1 MSAPAARRQRANG
14 FGAAGASLG
23 DVSTSTG
30 ATRHHDRSFISV
42 IPTVPPVPAP
52 AEDRA
57 ATTARDAALVL
68 RARAGD
74 DGAFDE
80 LVRLHM
86 RQAFQVAYRVV
97 GHREDAEDLVQEV
110 FLAAHQYL
118 DSFDV
123 ERPFGPWLM
132 RIVVN
137 RGANLRR
144 SRTRRTTEDEVDGV
158 SSAPSALE
166 ETERADM
173 RMILTRAL
181 ATLPE
186 RQRMIVTLFDV
197 DGMTSTEIGE
207 MMGLAPG
214 TVRWHLHEARRALRG
229 VLSRWVGG
237 DDD

>member
-1 MSAPAARRQRANG
+1 VTP
-14 FGAAGASLG
+14 
-23 DVSTSTG
+23 
-30 ATRHHDRSFISV
+30 
-42 IPTVPPVPAP
+42 PVPPVSAS

-74 DGAFDE
+74 DAAFDE
-80 LVRLHM
+80 LVRLYM

-123 ERPFGPWLM
+123 TRPFGPWLM
-132 RIVVN
+132 RIVSN

-166 ETERADM
+166 ESERAEL
-173 RMILTRAL
+173 RGILTRAL

-186 RQRMIVTLFDV
+186 RQRLIVTLFDV
-197 DGMTSTEIGE
+197 DGMTSSEIGE
-207 MMGLAPG
+207 MMDLAPG
-214 TVRWHLHEARRALRG
+214 TVRWHLHEARRALRS
-229 VLSRWVGG
+229 VLSRVVG
-237 DDD
+237 DDE